1 MKIRIGL
8 IVAAFAALGIV
19 LAACTGNKENKMT
32 VDSLKKKSMD
42 LGDLTS
48 VSYRYGGGMEG
59 ESESFTLEITD
70 GYGDL
75 TVSESPYHSAAT
87 VVRSYNVDVE
97 RVEKIEA
104 YVSEYNLAAWG
115 DLPQSEYIAM
125 DAPTSSYSVCYD
137 NSSVGGSRREYYTV
151 SSDDEYPE
159 GGGEVLGKVRTMLL
173 EMVDPQ
179 EMNNAY
185 VVGEDGEELRGDEAA
200 MRVVQTRLPELISR
214 YGGDLEGTVIMDEGL
229 ESIEDETYFVFSIGT
244 DNGASV
250 VREAFIAV
258 RNDYS
263 RLMKMD
269 PLTGEWEQIYVSV
282 TG

>member
-1 MKIRIGL
+1 
-8 IVAAFAALGIV
+8 
-19 LAACTGNKENKMT
+19 
-32 VDSLKKKSMD
+32 
-42 LGDLTS
+42 
-48 VSYRYGGGMEG
+48 
-59 ESESFTLEITD
+59 
-70 GYGDL
+70 
-75 TVSESPYHSAAT
+75 
-87 VVRSYNVDVE
+87 
-97 RVEKIEA
+97 
-104 YVSEYNLAAWG
+104 
-115 DLPQSEYIAM
+115 
-125 DAPTSSYSVCYD
+125 
-137 NSSVGGSRREYYTV
+137 
-151 SSDDEYPE
+151 
-159 GGGEVLGKVRTMLL
+159 MLL